1 MRKFLMLSVITLLSL
16 PANLAQ
22 SAKQRVRVVT
32 IPITIISKKELK
44 KKNIEEVPEVGEIS
58 VKENGE
64 EQTIISIRSVSESP
78 LSLAI
83 LIQEDL
89 SSLVNLEL
97 KSLGDFIKRLP
108 KGSRVMVAYIR
119 GGSVIIRQRFTEDL
133 DKAAK
138 SLTVVSPNL
147 LPTANSIFQSVEDVT
162 KRFDALPSGRRAM
175 LLISD
180 GLDASI
186 ISSTSLQSVDLDRAV
201 TKAQQRSVAIYSFYA
216 AGGLV
221 DRLDR
226 QQVLAGQSLLLR
238 LCEETGGRAFFSGFS
253 TPVSFK
259 PFFQELAFT
268 LERQFVLSYIS
279 TNMKKGYYKI
289 EVTSTN
295 PEVKIEHPS
304 GYYYK
309 K

>member
-44 KKNIEEVPEVGEIS
+44 KKNIEEAPEVGEIS

-186 ISSTSLQSVDLDRAV
+186 ISSPSLQSVDLDRAV

-259 PFFQELAFT
+259 PFFQDLH
-268 LERQFVLSYIS
+268 S
-279 TNMKKGYYKI
+279 
-289 EVTSTN
+289 
-295 PEVKIEHPS
+295 PS
-304 GYYYK
+304 NASLF
-309 K
+309 